1 MESSGGGVASKIET
15 AHECDEGNI
24 KGNMG
29 ESNVV
34 ARQVDNERKELQS
47 LIDKRVM
54 YVLYLSCEPKHT
66 KI

>member
-1 MESSGGGVASKIET
+1 MEALRQKIET
-15 AHECDEGNI
+15 AHECDVGNI

-29 ESNVV
+29 ESNIV